1 MLSRREV
8 GPEGFGQK
16 VRDWNRTELLQGWRE
31 AWADHVNERLASL
44 DIDARVDHR
53 TLERQGIDLEP
64 QHKIGPAAMRRPEQ
78 GLEAG
83 RIEDHARIARENGE
97 KIIAQPGIALDGIT
111 RQQATFTTR
120 DLAMFVHRRSDGK
133 DQFDLCLS
141 PVRSSPELVA
151 LGKDGRGEDRF
162 TSRDM
167 IDTEQRLERAAERLG
182 RRAGHGLPAAA
193 LTRGL

>member
-64 QHKIGPAAMRRPEQ
+64 QHKIGPAAMWRPEQ

-83 RIEDHARIARENGE
+83 RIEDHARIARANGE
-97 KIIAQPGIALDGIT
+97 KIIAQPEI
-111 RQQATFTTR
+111 
-120 DLAMFVHRRSDGK
+120 
-133 DQFDLCLS
+133 
-141 PVRSSPELVA
+141 
-151 LGKDGRGEDRF
+151 GRA
-162 TSRDM
+162 S
-167 IDTEQRLERAAERLG
+167 G
-182 RRAGHGLPAAA
+182 RETVGQSV
-193 LTRGL
+193 